1 MGLLRTTQLTGHAVK
16 KKNCF
21 IALAI
26 DMLFPRITRK
36 IYSLTIKRTQQAR
49 QQCLSGKIE
58 LIFIEYILWSSGTQD
73 KVNCQNIVLSDVIGA
88 MEKQHQKGNSFKK
101 ADPFFCS

>member
-16 KKNCF
+16 KTCF

-49 QQCLSGKIE
+49 QQCLSEKIE
-58 LIFIEYILWSSGTQD
+58 LIFIEYILWGGTQD